1 MNYKNSEISQVPT
14 VVLAKIQV
22 LCDIN
27 AVQLSKL
34 FLKFQGQTVQEDCL
48 IIKVKAL
55 RSSEALQMFTQE
67 QSVTFQQTWSFY
79 DNLCVLF
86 NTVIPLIYGTDFYSN
101 ICLPLSK

>member
-67 QSVTFQQTWSFY
+67 QSVTFQQT
-79 DNLCVLF
+79 
-86 NTVIPLIYGTDFYSN
+86 
-101 ICLPLSK
+101 